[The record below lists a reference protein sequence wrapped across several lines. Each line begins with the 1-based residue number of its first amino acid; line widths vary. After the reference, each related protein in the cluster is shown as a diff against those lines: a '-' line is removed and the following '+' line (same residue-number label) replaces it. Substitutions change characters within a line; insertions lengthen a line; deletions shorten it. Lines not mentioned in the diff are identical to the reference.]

1 MARVAGSAEGATS
14 RPAHAP
20 ERNLSYFHEEQRF
33 RQPSLWLLLGLIALG
48 VGLPVVLAPRESTS
62 IWSAVVGIVVVALVW
77 VLFAATE
84 LVVDVD
90 KDAVT
95 IRFLYLW
102 PARRVPLADIATIES
117 VRYRPLL
124 DYLGYGVRFGPKGL
138 AYNVSGDR
146 GVKIRLRDGGS
157 FLVGSQRPDELAD
170 AIGRAKAARE

>member
-1 MARVAGSAEGATS
+1 MALFFWMVVFFPCAGDPRCGPEFAPAASSLWAVLFRAGLRGACGGICGRSDVATSARV
-14 RPAHAP
+14 
-20 ERNLSYFHEEQRF
+20 
-33 RQPSLWLLLGLIALG
+33 
-48 VGLPVVLAPRESTS
+48 
-62 IWSAVVGIVVVALVW
+62 WSAVVGIVVVALVW